1 MTFSEKMIEAA
12 REGLVLLKNEKETL
26 PLLNDDTVSVFGR
39 IQFDFY
45 RSGTGSG
52 GSVHV
57 PYTTNLTDSLI
68 ELEEKGGFAKVNRE
82 LADLYRSWIKDNP
95 FDNGNGQ
102 WASEPFSQVDMEI
115 SEKLAADC
123 AKKSGKALYVI
134 GRLAGED
141 RDFVNEKGSWLLSD
155 IEKKNLQVLCGA
167 FEKVTVVFNTCGI
180 MDTSWINEPEF
191 KGHITAAI
199 YVWHGGQEGGRAAA
213 DVLDGVSSPCGKL
226 TDTIAYK
233 LEDYPSTKNFAGE
246 LNYYQEDIYV
256 GYRYFSTFA
265 KDKVLYPFGFG
276 LSYAEFELGKPELT
290 ISGDLNSKAGDAK
303 ITVRLDV
310 KNISKKY
317 SGKEVVQLYYKAPN
331 APLQTPARQLAAF
344 AKTKLL
350 APGQTEKLEIS
361 FELARMASYD
371 DSGLTGNP
379 YSWLLQ
385 AGDYSI
391 YAGSDLASAQEVLLD
406 GKAAV
411 NLSSALI
418 LEKLEQA
425 CAPDL
430 AFRRLKQGKAC
441 CEGKAE
447 ELEEDVPLSKVD
459 LAARIQAHLPEEIK
473 YTGNKGLTFDDVK
486 ADRKLLKDF
495 VAQLNVDQLST
506 MIRGE
511 GMLSRKV
518 TPGIAAA
525 YGGLSEVLHDTYKIP
540 VAGCSDGP
548 SGIRMD
554 TGTEANLMPIGTQLA
569 CTWNLPLIRELYV
582 FEGKELLANNI
593 DALLGPGINIHRN
606 PLNGRNFEYFSED
619 PLLTGLIARVEI
631 EGLHEGGSNGTIKHY
646 ALNSQETARRK
657 ADAIVSERALRE
669 IYLKGFE
676 IAVKGRVLN
685 SIMTAYNPVQ
695 GHWAASNYDLVNTIL
710 RQEWGYTG
718 LVMTDWWC
726 SMNDCVDKSFLSV
739 KNSASMLRAGTDV
752 YMVVENDGA
761 ERNSYGDNIKECL
774 ENGRFTL
781 GELQAAVIRILTFIL
796 DAPVSKRPLGDL
808 IKIDSMEPCSEKLS
822 SLEVLK
828 GESDLV
834 PAENKEY
841 CLEIEED
848 GIYSVQGVMCK
859 VENTLSQ
866 SSTIIFIND
875 KPMASFVCRTTNGN
889 DIFVNATQIKMKK
902 GFYKIRME
910 HTKGGIE
917 LKKLKFSTFNFNPV
931 AAGYLD

>member
-1 MTFSEKMIEAA
+1 MTFSEKMLEAA
-12 REGLVLLKNEKETL
+12 KEGVVLLRNEKQTL
-26 PLLNDDTVSVFGR
+26 PLRAEDTVSVFGR

-57 PYTTNLTDSLI
+57 PYITNLTDSLI
-68 ELEEKGGFAKVNRE
+68 ILEDAGSSAKINRE
-82 LADLYRSWIKDNP
+82 LAETYRNWIKDNP
-95 FDNGNGQ
+95 FDNGNG
-102 WASEPFSQVDMEI
+102 WATEPFSQKDMEI
-115 SEKLAADC
+115 SEEFAAGA
-123 AKKSGKALYVI
+123 AKKSNKALYVI

-155 IEKKNLQVLCGA
+155 TERKNIRVLCGA
-167 FEKVTVVFNTCGI
+167 FEKVVIVFNTCGI
-180 MDTSWINEPEF
+180 MDTSWIDAPEF
-191 KGHITAAI
+191 KGHLTAVM

-213 DVLDGVSSPCGKL
+213 EVLCGVTSPGGKL

-265 KDKVLYPFGFG
+265 KDKVMFPFGFG

-290 ISGDLNSKAGDAK
+290 VNGDVNSGAGDAK
-303 ITVRLDV
+303 ITVKIDV
-310 KNISKKY
+310 KNISKEF
-317 SGKEVVQLYYKAPN
+317 SGKEVVQVYFKAPD
-331 APLQTPARQLAAF
+331 APLQTPFRQLAAF
-344 AKTKLL
+344 GKTKLL
-350 APGQTEKLEIS
+350 APGQSETLEMS
-361 FELARMASYD
+361 FELSRMASYD
-371 DSGLTGNP
+371 DSGVTGNS

-385 AGDYSI
+385 AGEYRV
-391 YAGSDLASAQEVLLD
+391 YAGTDVSRAEEVLLN
-406 GKAAV
+406 GKAPV
-411 NLSSALI
+411 ILGSAI
-418 LEKLEQA
+418 VLEKLEQA

-430 AFRRLKQGKAC
+430 AFKRLKQGKSSG
-441 CEGKAE
+441 EGKTE

-459 LAARIQAHLPEEIK
+459 LAARIKAHLPEEIK
-473 YTGNKGLTFDDVK
+473 YTGNKGITFDDVK
-486 ADRKLLKDF
+486 RDRKLLKNF
-495 VAQLNVDQLST
+495 VAQLNVDELST

-525 YGGLSEVLHDTYKIP
+525 YGGLSEVLHDTYRIP

-569 CTWNLPLIRELYV
+569 CSWNLPLIQELYV
-582 FEGKELLANNI
+582 YEGKELCENKI

-619 PLLTGLIARVEI
+619 PLLTGLIACAEI
-631 EGLHEGGSNGTIKHY
+631 RGLHEGGSNGTVKHY

-676 IAVKGRVLN
+676 IAAKGRVLN
-685 SIMTAYNPVQ
+685 SLMTSYNPIQ

-718 LVMTDWWC
+718 VVMTDWWC

-761 ERNSYGDNIKECL
+761 AKNCYGDNIKESL
-774 ENGRFTL
+774 ENGKLTL
-781 GELQAAVIRILTFIL
+781 GELQTSVIRLLNFIL
-796 DAPVSKRPLGDL
+796 DAEVSKRELEEL
-808 IKIDSMEPCSEKLS
+808 IKIDRADPCTEKLS
-822 SLEVLK
+822 GLESVK
-828 GESDLV
+828 GEADFV
-834 PAENKEY
+834 PVENKEY
-841 CLEIEED
+841 ALELSED
-848 GIYSVQGVMCK
+848 GIYSVRGVMCK

-875 KPMASFVCRTTNGN
+875 KPMASFVCRTTNAN
-889 DIFVNATQIKMKK
+889 DVLVNATQIKMKK
-902 GFYKIRME
+902 GVYKIRME
-910 HTKGGIE
+910 NTKAGIE
-917 LKKLKFSTFNFNPV
+917 LKNLKFTTFNFNPV
-931 AAGYLD
+931 AAGYLN

>member
-12 REGLVLLKNEKETL
+12 REGVVLLKNDNHTL
-26 PLLNDDTVSVFGR
+26 PLLKDDTVSVFGR
-39 IQFDFY
+39 IQFEFY

-57 PYTTNLTDSLI
+57 PYNTNLTDSLI
-68 ELEEKGGFAKVNRE
+68 EMEDKGGFAKVNRE
-82 LADLYRSWIKDNP
+82 LAELYRNWLKDNP
-95 FDNGNGQ
+95 FDNGGGK
-102 WASEPFSQVDMEI
+102 WASEPFTQVDMEI
-115 SEKLAADC
+115 SAALAADC
-123 AKKSGKALYVI
+123 AKKTGKALYVI

-155 IEKKNLQVLCGA
+155 IEKKNLEVLCGA
-167 FEKVTVVFNTCGI
+167 FEKVVVVFNTCGI
-180 MDTSWINEPEF
+180 MDTSWINAPEF
-191 KGHITAAI
+191 KGHLTAAM

-213 DVLDGVSSPCGKL
+213 EVLNGVTSPSGKL

-265 KDKVLYPFGFG
+265 KDKVLFPFGFG
-276 LSYAEFELGKPELT
+276 LSYAEFELGKPVLT
-290 ISGDLNSKAGDAK
+290 VSGDVNSGAGDAK
-303 ITVRLDV
+303 ITVKVDV
-310 KNISKKY
+310 KNISKDY
-317 SGKEVVQLYYKAPN
+317 SGKEVVQVYYKAPN
-331 APLQTPARQLAAF
+331 SPLQTPSRQLAAF
-344 AKTKLL
+344 GKTKLL
-350 APGQTEKLEIS
+350 APGQSETLEMS
-361 FELARMASYD
+361 FELSRMASYD
-371 DSGLTGNP
+371 DSGVTGNP
-379 YSWLLQ
+379 YSWILQ
-385 AGDYSI
+385 AGDYSVF
-391 YAGSDLASAQEVLLD
+391 AGTDVASAREVLLN
-406 GKAAV
+406 GKPAV
-411 NLSSALI
+411 TLTSAI
-418 LEKLEQA
+418 VLEKLEQA

-430 AFRRLKQGKAC
+430 AFKRLKQGKASAD
-441 CEGKAE
+441 GKVE

-459 LAARIQAHLPEEIK
+459 LAERIKAHLPEEIK
-473 YTGNKGLTFDDVK
+473 YTGNKGITFDDVK
-486 ADRKLLKDF
+486 RDRKLLKDF
-495 VAQLNVDQLST
+495 VAQLNVDELST

-569 CTWNLPLIRELYV
+569 CSWNLPLIKELYV
-582 FEGKELLANNI
+582 FEGKELFANNI

-619 PLLTGLIARVEI
+619 PLLTGLIACAEI
-631 EGLHEGGSNGTIKHY
+631 EGIHEGGSNGTIKHY

-685 SIMTAYNPVQ
+685 SIMTSYNPIQ

-710 RQEWGYTG
+710 RQEWGYNG
-718 LVMTDWWC
+718 VVMTDWWC

-761 ERNSYGDNIKECL
+761 ARNSYGDNIKESL
-774 ENGRFTL
+774 EKGTFTL
-781 GELQAAVIRILTFIL
+781 GELQVAVLRLLTFIL
-796 DAPVSKRPLGDL
+796 DAPVSKRELGDL
-808 IKIDSMEPCSEKLS
+808 IKIDSVEPCAENLS
-822 SLEVLK
+822 SLEKIKPEAELLPV
-828 GESDLV
+828 
-834 PAENKEY
+834 ENKEY
-841 CLEIEED
+841 ALELDED
-848 GIYSVQGVMCK
+848 GIYSVHGIMCK

-866 SSTIIFIND
+866 SSTIVFIND
-875 KPMASFVCRTTNGN
+875 NPMASFVCRTTNGN
-889 DIFVNATQIKMKK
+889 DVFVNATQIKMKK
-902 GFYKIRME
+902 GVYKIRME

-917 LKKLKFSTFNFNPV
+917 LKMLRFSTFNFNPV
-931 AAGYLD
+931 AAGVLD